1 MMQFVLIGLAAGVT
15 AAFLFASVLSG
26 STAAMLLLLLAPLPI
41 LIVALGWGHWAG
53 LIAAATAAVCLAVV
67 GMDFL
72 AAFLLGVGLP
82 AWWLGYLALLSRPLP
97 APQAASQA
105 VPSAAPRA
113 APQAPEWY
121 PAGRLLLWAAGISAL
136 VVGMTLMSF
145 GADLS
150 SLQAALRTMLDS
162 RLEDAVGGQLENP
175 EDAARLIDM
184 MVRFVPGAVAATL
197 TLATVFDL
205 WLAGR
210 IVQLSG
216 RLHRPWPRL
225 PDMRLPPLAPAFLG
239 AALAGSFLPGLVGV
253 SASALAASLVIAHV
267 LLGLAVIH
275 AATVG
280 LNGRGFIL
288 GSVYAS
294 VLIFG
299 WPVRWPLL
307 LIGLLG
313 ITDALVDV
321 RGLLARRRGPP
332 AAPV

>member
-1 MMQFVLIGLAAGVT
+1 
-15 AAFLFASVLSG
+15 
-26 STAAMLLLLLAPLPI
+26 
-41 LIVALGWGHWAG
+41 
-53 LIAAATAAVCLAVV
+53 VV
-67 GMDFL
+67 GVDFL

-82 AWWLGYLALLSRPLP
+82 AWWLGYLAMLARPLP
-97 APQAASQA
+97 ASQAPAPQA
-105 VPSAAPRA
+105 PAPE
-113 APQAPEWY
+113 APEWY
-121 PAGRLLLWAAGISAL
+121 PAGRLLLWAAGINAL
-136 VVGMTLMSF
+136 VVGVTLMSF
-145 GADLS
+145 GTDLS
-150 SLQAALRTMLDS
+150 SLQAALRAMLDS
-162 RLEDAVGGQLENP
+162 RLEDAVGEQLENP

-280 LNGRGFIL
+280 LHGRGFIL

>member
-1 MMQFVLIGLAAGVT
+1 MMHFVLIGLAAGVT

-53 LIAAATAAVCLAVV
+53 LIAAATAAACLAVV

-82 AWWLGYLALLSRPLP
+82 SWWLGYLTMLSRPP
-97 APQAASQA
+97 QAAAPQAA
-105 VPSAAPRA
+105 
-113 APQAPEWY
+113 PQAAEWY

-136 VVGMTLMSF
+136 VVGMTLMSY
-145 GADLS
+145 GTDLS
-150 SLQAALRTMLDS
+150 GLQTALRAMLDS
-162 RLEDAVGGQLENP
+162 RLEDAVGEQLENP

-197 TLATVFDL
+197 TLATAFDL

-225 PDMRLPPLAPAFLG
+225 PDMRLPALAPAFLG
-239 AALAGSFLPGLVGV
+239 AAVAGSFLPGLIGV

-280 LNGRGFIL
+280 LRGRGFVL

>member
-1 MMQFVLIGLAAGVT
+1 MMHFVLIGLAAGVT

-41 LIVALGWGHWAG
+41 LIVALGWSHRAG
-53 LIAAATAAVCLAVV
+53 LVAAATGAACLAVV
-67 GMDFL
+67 GVDFL

-82 AWWLGYLALLSRPLP
+82 AWWLGYLAMLARPLP
-97 APQAASQA
+97 APQA
-105 VPSAAPRA
+105 SAPQA

-136 VVGMTLMSF
+136 VVGVTLMSY
-145 GADLS
+145 GTDLS
-150 SLQAALRTMLDS
+150 SLQAALRAMLDS
-162 RLEDAVGGQLENP
+162 RLEDAVGEQLENP

-239 AALAGSFLPGLVGV
+239 AALAGSFLPGMVGV

-280 LNGRGFIL
+280 LHGRGFIL

>member
-1 MMQFVLIGLAAGVT
+1 MMHFVLIGLAAGVT

-41 LIVALGWGHWAG
+41 LIVALGWSHWAG
-53 LIAAATAAVCLAVV
+53 LIAAATGAACLAVV
-67 GMDFL
+67 GVDFL

-82 AWWLGYLALLSRPLP
+82 AWWLGYLAMLARPLP
-97 APQAASQA
+97 ALQTPAPQA
-105 VPSAAPRA
+105 PP
-113 APQAPEWY
+113 PQAPEWY
-121 PAGRLLLWAAGISAL
+121 PAGRLLLWTAGICAL
-136 VVGMTLMSF
+136 VVGMTLMSY
-145 GADLS
+145 GTDLS
-150 SLQAALRTMLDS
+150 GLQAALRAMLDS
-162 RLEDAVGGQLENP
+162 RLEDAVGEQLQNP
-175 EDAARLIDM
+175 EDTARLIDM

-280 LNGRGFIL
+280 LHGRGFIL

>member
-1 MMQFVLIGLAAGVT
+1 MMHFVLIGLAAGVT
-15 AAFLFASVLSG
+15 AALLFASVLSG

-41 LIVALGWGHWAG
+41 LIVALGWSHWAG
-53 LIAAATAAVCLAVV
+53 LIAAATAAACLAVV
-67 GMDFL
+67 GVDFL

-82 AWWLGYLALLSRPLP
+82 AWWLGYLAMLARPLP
-97 APQAASQA
+97 ATQAA
-105 VPSAAPRA
+105 APHA

-136 VVGMTLMSF
+136 VVGMTLISF
-145 GADLS
+145 GTDLS
-150 SLQAALRTMLDS
+150 SLQAALRAMLDS
-162 RLEDAVGGQLENP
+162 RLEDAVGEQLESP

-225 PDMRLPPLAPAFLG
+225 PDLRLPPLAPAFLG
-239 AALAGSFLPGLVGV
+239 AAVAGAFLPGMIGV
-253 SASALAASLVIAHV
+253 SASALAASLIIAHV

-280 LNGRGFIL
+280 LHGRSFVL

-332 AAPV
+332 ATPV

>member
-1 MMQFVLIGLAAGVT
+1 
-15 AAFLFASVLSG
+15 
-26 STAAMLLLLLAPLPI
+26 
-41 LIVALGWGHWAG
+41 
-53 LIAAATAAVCLAVV
+53 
-67 GMDFL
+67 
-72 AAFLLGVGLP
+72 
-82 AWWLGYLALLSRPLP
+82 
-97 APQAASQA
+97 
-105 VPSAAPRA
+105 
-113 APQAPEWY
+113 
-121 PAGRLLLWAAGISAL
+121 
-136 VVGMTLMSF
+136 MTLVSF
-145 GADLS
+145 GTDLS
-150 SLQAALRTMLDS
+150 SLQAALRAMLDS
-162 RLEDAVGGQLENP
+162 RLEDAVGEQLENP

-239 AALAGSFLPGLVGV
+239 AAVAGSLLPGMVGV

-280 LNGRGFIL
+280 LHGRGFIL

-321 RGLLARRRGPP
+321 RALLARRRGPP

>member
-1 MMQFVLIGLAAGVT
+1 MMHIVLIGLGAGVT
-15 AAFLFASVLSG
+15 AALLFASVLSG
-26 STAAMLLLLLAPLPI
+26 ATAAMLLLLLAPLPI
-41 LIVALGWGHWAG
+41 MIVALGWSHWAG
-53 LIAAATAAVCLAVV
+53 LIAAATAAACLAVV
-67 GMDFL
+67 GVDFL
-72 AAFLLGVGLP
+72 AAFLFGVGLP
-82 AWWLGYLALLSRPLP
+82 AWWLGYLTLLARP
-97 APQAASQA
+97 AP
-105 VPSAAPRA
+105 APHA

-121 PAGRLLLWAAGISAL
+121 PVGRLILWAACINAL

-145 GADLS
+145 GADL
-150 SLQAALRTMLDS
+150 AGLRTAFHAMLDS
-162 RLEDAVGGQLENP
+162 SLEDAVGVQLENP
-175 EDAARLIDM
+175 EDAARFIDM
-184 MVRFVPGAVAATL
+184 MVMFVPGAVAASL

-210 IVQLSG
+210 IVKTSG
-216 RLHRPWPRL
+216 RLQRPWPRL
-225 PDMRLPPLAPAFLG
+225 PDMRFPVFAPAVLG
-239 AALAGSFLPGLVGV
+239 AAVAGSFLPGLIGI
-253 SASALAASLVIAHV
+253 SSSALAASLMVAHV

-299 WPVRWPLL
+299 WPIRWPLL

-313 ITDALVDV
+313 VTDAMFDL

>member
-1 MMQFVLIGLAAGVT
+1 MMHFVLIGLAAGVT

-41 LIVALGWGHWAG
+41 LIVALGWSHWAG
-53 LIAAATAAVCLAVV
+53 LIAAATAAACLAVV
-67 GMDFL
+67 GVDFL

-82 AWWLGYLALLSRPLP
+82 AWWLGYLAMLARALP
-97 APQAASQA
+97 APQA
-105 VPSAAPRA
+105 A

-145 GADLS
+145 GTDLS
-150 SLQAALRTMLDS
+150 SLQAALRAMLDS
-162 RLEDAVGGQLENP
+162 RLEEAVGEQLENP

-197 TLATVFDL
+197 TLATAFDL

-225 PDMRLPPLAPAFLG
+225 PDMRLPALAPAFLG
-239 AALAGSFLPGLVGV
+239 AAVAGSFLPGLIGV

>member
-1 MMQFVLIGLAAGVT
+1 MMHFVLIGLAAGVT

-53 LIAAATAAVCLAVV
+53 LIAAATGAACLAVV
-67 GMDFL
+67 GVDFL

-82 AWWLGYLALLSRPLP
+82 AWWLGYLAMLARPLP
-97 APQAASQA
+97 APHAPAPQPQA
-105 VPSAAPRA
+105 P

-136 VVGMTLMSF
+136 VVGVTLMSY
-145 GADLS
+145 GTDLS
-150 SLQAALRTMLDS
+150 SLQAALRAMLDS
-162 RLEDAVGGQLENP
+162 RLEDAVGEQLENP

-280 LNGRGFIL
+280 LHGRGFIL